1 MMKTIKQLL
10 MMCLVISAT
19 PVSAMSISSLMLVNA
34 DDKAGI
40 LTLDNTD
47 NITYFLKTSVSKVEV
62 KNNQIIKTPYT
73 RKNLDSWQIATKPSK
88 LVIEPNMVKD
98 IQIENICG
106 DSCDRSLDQVF
117 QIHIQPVSY
126 TNEGENQSKISMLF
140 GFAPYYIIPASKSK
154 VEYQASYD
162 GTNIT
167 AKNSG
172 NTMLTLLID
181 QCKDNQSTQQE
192 DGNKPALCT
201 ATFTLLAGRTRV
213 LHVPEELQQENL
225 DVILLNHDETFT
237 QEITLKQGQ

>member
-10 MMCLVISAT
+10 MMCLIISTT
-19 PVSAMSISSLMLVNA
+19 PVSAMAISSLMLANA
-34 DDKAGI
+34 DQQAGI

-47 NITYFLKTSVSKVEV
+47 NITYFLKTSVSKVEI

-73 RKNLDSWQIATKPSK
+73 RKNLESWQIATKPSK

-98 IQIENICG
+98 IQIESICG
-106 DSCDRSLDQVF
+106 NKCDNSVDQVF

-126 TNEGENQSKISMLF
+126 TNEGEEQSKINMLF
-140 GFAPYYIIPASKSK
+140 GFAPYYIIPAQESK
-154 VEYQASYD
+154 VAYQASFD

-181 QCKDNQSTQQE
+181 QCENNELGSQE
-192 DGNKPALCT
+192 NNKNSALCKT
-201 ATFTLLAGRTRV
+201 TFTLLAGRTRV
-213 LHVPEELQQENL
+213 LHLPKELQGDNV
-225 DVILLNHDETFT
+225 DVIMLNHDETFKE
-237 QEITLKQGQ
+237 EITLTQGE

>member
-1 MMKTIKQLL
+1 MKTIKQLL
-10 MMCLVISAT
+10 IMCLIISTT
-19 PVSAMSISSLMLVNA
+19 PVSAMAISSLMLVNA

-47 NITYFLKTSVSKVEV
+47 NITYFLKTSVSKVEI
-62 KNNQIIKTPYT
+62 KNNQIVKTPYT

-126 TNEGENQSKISMLF
+126 TNEGEDQSKISMLF
-140 GFAPYYIIPASKSK
+140 GFAPYYIIPASESN

-162 GTNIT
+162 GNNIT

-181 QCKDNQSTQQE
+181 QCKDNQSAQQE
-192 DGNKPALCT
+192 DGKKPALCT

-225 DVILLNHDETFT
+225 DVILLNHDETFK
-237 QEITLKQGQ
+237 QEITLRQGQ